1 MPDACRR
8 QEEIDPSSHALPR
21 PPVVLAPPPQRPKP
35 VPPDMA
41 IERVD
46 RPAVGGNGEVIEEA
60 VHHPLQV
67 EPLLRDRPVH
77 HPPYRLLDLPELLPQ
92 PFTNGVPQDEE
103 GPCPA
108 RSTDV
113 REAEEGEGF
122 RLAEVS
128 GLALAR
134 RETPEF
140 DDPGLLRM
148 QLQPEL
154 LQTLPKL
161 VQKSL
166 VLRAMLEAHHGVVGI
181 ADDDHLAAGTSPP
194 PLVDPQVVDVVQIDV
209 RQDR

>member
-1 MPDACRR
+1 MTLNRTSGSGCRR
-8 QEEIDPSSHALPR
+8 RAGGSQRSVSRFIRCHVSRLIWPR
-21 PPVVLAPPPQRPKP
+21 RLSARHQYQPT
-35 VPPDMA
+35 MA

-46 RPAVGGNGEVIEEA
+46 RLAVGGNGEVVEKA
-60 VHHPLQV
+60 VHHPLQI

-103 GPCPA
+103 GSSPA

-113 REAEEGEGF
+113 REAEKGEGF

-134 RETPEF
+134 REAPEF

-148 QLQPEL
+148 QLQPEPP
-154 LQTLPKL
+154 QTLPQL
-161 VQKSL
+161 VQ
-166 VLRAMLEAHHGVVGI
+166 
-181 ADDDHLAAGTSPP
+181 
-194 PLVDPQVVDVVQIDV
+194 
-209 RQDR
+209 